1 MTTKY
6 DSSWMLG
13 RPIMGVTIAGS
24 NQWRFFF
31 SPELSIG
38 IECPW
43 RLIKDGHVAIGSEDH
58 LQKYGLP
65 APIDAVQVTTDLLA
79 SQLITRVEIRD
90 GTTDL
95 LIDLTG
101 DLRFEAVPISCG
113 YESWNIFGP
122 SGFQVVAQGGGHLCI
137 W

>member
-13 RPIMGVTIAGS
+13 RPIVGVTIAGS

-31 SPELSIG
+31 DPELSIG

-43 RLIKDGHVAIGSEDH
+43 RLLKDGRVAISSEDH
-58 LQKYGLP
+58 LQQYGLP
-65 APIDAVQVTTDLLA
+65 APIDAVEVTKRLLA

-90 GTTDL
+90 GTADL
-95 LIDLTG
+95 LIELTG
-101 DLRFEAVPISCG
+101 DLRFEAIPISRG
-113 YESWNIFGP
+113 YESWNVFGP
-122 SGFQVVAQGGGHLCI
+122 SGFQVVAQGGGHLCV